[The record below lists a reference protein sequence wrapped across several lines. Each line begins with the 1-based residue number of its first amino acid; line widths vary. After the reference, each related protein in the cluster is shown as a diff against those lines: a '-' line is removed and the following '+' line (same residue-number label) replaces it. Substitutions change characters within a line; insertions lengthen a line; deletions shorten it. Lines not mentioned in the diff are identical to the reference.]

1 MRGWARVSLLF
12 TRSFWMENGEKMK
25 TAWGSTFVPGG
36 RNGVLLIHSLGGS
49 PIELKFIAHALGQS
63 GYTVYCPLLPGL
75 AGGTD
80 VSGLSS
86 WQDWYEAVEAA
97 HDEVAQR
104 CDTVI
109 VGGISAGSMLAL
121 RLAALR
127 PEKVHGLMLFSPT
140 FWPNGWAIP
149 WHFSLFKIINH
160 RWAARFFRFRARMP
174 LGIKDDRLRNFIID
188 SLQNG
193 SEAIE
198 DLFGRGGG
206 LVLEFRKLV
215 RGVKPLL
222 SQIKQHALVFHP
234 RHDDQ
239 SDLKNSMLLQR
250 KLAGLVEVCILDDSY
265 HMVTLD
271 RQRPIVVDRVK
282 EFVARLTRG
291 REDTRENE
299 AGSAKSNHQHQNR
312 PAF

>member
-1 MRGWARVSLLF
+1 MKNS
-12 TRSFWMENGEKMK
+12 EKMK
-25 TAWGSTFVPGG
+25 AAWGSIFVPGG

-49 PIELKFIAHALGQS
+49 PIELKFVAHALGQN

-86 WQDWYEAVEAA
+86 WQDWYRAVEAA

-127 PEKVHGLMLFSPT
+127 PEKVHALMLFSPT

-149 WHFSLFKIINH
+149 WHFSLFRFINH
-160 RWAARFFRFRARMP
+160 KWAARMFKFRARMP
-174 LGIKDDRLRNFIID
+174 LGIKDDRLRNFILD

-215 RGVKPLL
+215 RSVKPLL
-222 SQIKQHALVFHP
+222 GQVKQHALVFHP

-250 KLAGLVEVCILDDSY
+250 RLAGLVEVCILDDSY

-282 EFVARLTRG
+282 DFVARMKG
-291 REDTRENE
+291 REQSREIE
-299 AGSAKSNHQHQNR
+299 VGSAKSEQAQAHHQSHGR
-312 PAF
+312 SAT

>member
-1 MRGWARVSLLF
+1 
-12 TRSFWMENGEKMK
+12 MK
-25 TAWGSTFVPGG
+25 TTWGSTFVPGG

-80 VSGLSS
+80 VSGLST

-127 PEKVHGLMLFSPT
+127 PEKVQGLMLFSPT

-174 LGIKDDRLRNFIID
+174 LGIKDDRLRNFILD

-222 SQIKQHALVFHP
+222 SQIKQHTLVFHP

-239 SDLKNSMLLQR
+239 SDLKNSMMLQR

-282 EFVARLTRG
+282 DFVARLTRG